1 MTSSEK
7 MDILIELDK
16 RKRKV
21 KITTVRGEVYR
32 CKLSH
37 FVEDED
43 DWAYQFISPDFP
55 TKYFIMEC
63 NFIERIE
70 EISEAEWQQACA
82 APIWGNAES
91 KETQ

>member
-7 MDILIELDK
+7 FDLLLDLDK
-16 RKRKV
+16 RKCKV
-21 KITTVRGEVYR
+21 KITTVRGDIYR
-32 CKLSH
+32 CKLNN
-37 FVEDED
+37 FAEDED

-70 EISEAEWQQACA
+70 EISDEEWERHLAGKEAL
-82 APIWGNAES
+82 
-91 KETQ
+91 